1 MSHPVIMRPNEA
13 NAIDRISPIGGADHG
28 VRRLGPIGASGAT
41 ETESAADHWEQPATA
56 SFNAGPVVDP
66 LQNVLGCLTDII
78 RSERSPAERQSDHPF
93 ADDHGLALHQEELE
107 RLPGVVLNTFDVDG
121 PVWLAVEALTATEP
135 PAIDSD
141 IEMWVELSSD
151 PDRRPMPR
159 DNVVVTVDE
168 IEKNRLTFARHARPE
183 DFSPVASHDA
193 SAGAWSGRLRLEQR
207 TDLVHRIERYV
218 AGPWT
223 AWAETERARRR
234 TMAIHQRLAE
244 LAAALDA
251 DPTKEI
257 MWGIALS
264 SWRYGGRQFELP
276 LFERPVEIEFI
287 ERPDAEIRIRPRFVG
302 AAVNLRALEALAPD
316 AALALRHKSERLIE
330 ALEQRGELSP
340 FTPVDLE
347 EILNAVGVQPGQK
360 AIRGLAASED
370 APSSDA
376 GDAAVAAGRWVISA
390 RRRPESL
397 ALRDIDCLKNA
408 IEHAPQSECCLS
420 DAVEGLLAQPNGR
433 GHASARR
440 HLSSIVGGPIDIAP
454 VPKPDLADQGDLFF
468 PLPATTEDI
477 EIVRELSRSDGLVV
491 QSAGRDERITALVN
505 IVCHHLALGSRV
517 LVVSRDET
525 ALSLLHQKLP
535 SSIREL
541 TVSSTGSDKDV
552 LRKAEALASRLQPIL
567 DTTNLRDQ
575 AGQIGRLERDII
587 SKRSQI
593 ASLDDEIADI
603 VRRNL
608 RLAGSVPEL
617 PFELIE
623 GLITG
628 HDAYAWFT
636 DRPICLLANT
646 APLVAA
652 VDAAGEARRRLAARL
667 KHIDDDLPE
676 IATLPDAAA
685 ILALHEE
692 LRQQAG
698 LTSDDGRDED
708 VALDAIAMFGLDT
721 TSRLA
726 ADLDALVSAHRAIAD
741 QAWLGRLSPLG
752 TGKTDVSPGLD
763 KVVGWAR
770 DASFQLSRSA
780 EFAKRQVQAPVELFT
795 RRDAIRV
802 VERLAAG
809 ERAFARFSPSRR
821 GLKAA
826 IEAITV
832 DQIAPSTPAD
842 WRYVGRFLLWRHDLH
857 SLRTRWTSIATRI
870 DAPVVQLESARTFD
884 DLEHVV
890 RGVET
895 AIVTAAL
902 AVRNVADACRK
913 LSMPESEIN
922 AMLADVQRPMAFG
935 AAIRSVMKRVSGPLI
950 ELARLGEL
958 FAGAGE
964 LAASVQADVLSQ
976 IGDPEVD
983 PQRLEARWA
992 GVLATMD
999 SIGQARDDYELV
1011 RTACRMAIE
1020 AGAPDLADRLRTEPA
1035 VRGAEHTV
1043 LRSDWVT
1050 AWNWAVLTRIENPDE
1065 RQLLHD
1071 LSAQRHRLE
1080 KRSLALFE
1088 TVISARM
1095 TLGIA
1100 QNASGPVRQ
1109 SLKRFKDTMQKMA
1122 SACSGPTAR
1131 RLRVAARSSLDG
1143 WLEEVPCHVMPAWR
1157 VAELLPARIGTFDLL
1172 VVDHASRSDLREL
1185 TAMLRARKV
1194 LIGDERRDTGRSE
1207 LARNEFGIEPK
1218 NLRGIPPALRRLLLP
1233 DASLR
1238 DLAEILFPERVVEIR
1253 PRSGDVEAAALGAS
1267 LQPERS
1273 ETVDA
1278 LTRYTPK
1285 PKRPDAVAS
1294 KRRAPSPKA
1303 NAAHTLEDEI
1313 AALAK
1318 YLSLARRS
1326 GTELVTKAGAV
1337 IDAPTRLR
1345 PEARSAVAK
1354 ASPEVR
1360 VLRRRPPRVT
1370 ATEAVILPAPPER
1383 PLAVLPPATGVPA
1396 TLDPAASRPGTVA
1409 EPQVIADQPDQK
1421 PPAPVIEVVV
1431 EAAVKEAPASTEP
1444 AKQPEPTATPAE
1456 TKIHPS
1462 LLEMAFKAA
1471 EDTATPRRYLSRRR
1485 MMGVAAVGL
1494 LAIVGAAVAYRE
1506 RVPEWGQVLVSS
1518 ATPAS
1523 AQPSEPAPRTVGAER
1538 IMPDGKQV
1546 VASDDHAT
1554 VGQSAVAAVATPAQ
1568 AFLYH
1573 EDPQDPKGKRFTGK
1587 VTWSLEPSKGPR
1599 LDSSPVI
1606 KGDIEIENGMK
1617 VSMTLRRNGDLELP
1631 ASHVMEL
1638 AFNWPDQAAGGLSS
1652 LRGIGLKGE
1661 EVERGT
1667 ALATQTARVTPKLFM
1682 IALSANEVDT
1692 KRNMMLLTGKKWFDI
1707 PIVYESG
1714 NRALLSIE
1722 KGADGE
1728 RVFNDA
1734 VAAWGSERIG
1744 SVAR

>member
-1 MSHPVIMRPNEA
+1 MSHPVIMRPSEA
-13 NAIDRISPIGGADHG
+13 NSIDRISPIGGADHG
-28 VRRLGPIGASGAT
+28 VRLLGPIGAGGAPAA
-41 ETESAADHWEQPATA
+41 ETESSADHWESAVAA

-66 LQNVLGCLTDII
+66 LQNVLGCLTEII
-78 RSERSPAERQSDHPF
+78 RSERSPAERPSDHPF

-107 RLPGVVLNTFDVDG
+107 SLPGVVLNTFDVDG

-141 IEMWVELSSD
+141 LEMWVELSSD

-183 DFSPVASHDA
+183 DFSPAASHDA
-193 SAGAWSGRLRLEQR
+193 GAGAWSGRLRLEQR

-234 TMAIHQRLAE
+234 TMAIHQRLSEMAT
-244 LAAALDA
+244 ALDA
-251 DPTKEI
+251 DLTKEI

-276 LFERPVEIEFI
+276 LFERPVEIEII

-316 AALALRHKSERLIE
+316 AALALCHKSERLIE

-340 FTPVDLE
+340 FTPIGLE
-347 EILNAVGVQPGQK
+347 QILNAVGAQPGQK

-370 APSSDA
+370 APPSDA
-376 GDAAVAAGRWVISA
+376 GDPSVAAGRWVISA

-454 VPKPDLADQGDLFF
+454 APKPDLADQGDLFF
-468 PLPATTEDI
+468 PLPASIEDV
-477 EIVRELSRSDGLVV
+477 EVVRELSRSDGLVV
-491 QSAGRDERITALVN
+491 QSAGRDERITTLVN
-505 IVCHHLALGSRV
+505 IVCHHLALGSRI

-552 LRKAEALASRLQPIL
+552 LRKAEALASRLQPLL
-567 DTTNLRDQ
+567 DTTNLRDH

-617 PFELIE
+617 SFELIE
-623 GLITG
+623 GLVTG
-628 HDAYAWFT
+628 QDVYSWFT

-652 VDAAGEARRRLAARL
+652 VDEAGEARRRLAGRL

-698 LTSDDGRDED
+698 LSSDEGRDED
-708 VALDAIAMFGLDT
+708 LALDAIAMFGLDA

-741 QAWLGRLSPLG
+741 QAWLARLSPLG

-795 RRDAIRV
+795 KRDAIRV

-809 ERAFARFSPSRR
+809 EKAFARFSPSRR

-832 DQIAPSTPAD
+832 DRVAPSTPAD

-870 DAPVVQLESARTFD
+870 DAPAVQLESARAFD
-884 DLEHVV
+884 DLERVV
-890 RGVET
+890 RGVEA

-902 AVRNVADACRK
+902 AVRNVVDACRK
-913 LSMPESEIN
+913 LSMPDSEID
-922 AMLADVQRPMAFG
+922 AMLADVQRPTAFG
-935 AAIRSVMKRVSGPLI
+935 AAIRSVMKRVSGPLV

-999 SIGQARDDYELV
+999 SIAQARGDYELV

-1020 AGAPDLADRLRTEPA
+1020 AGAPDLAHRLRTEPA
-1035 VRGAEHTV
+1035 IRGAEDTV
-1043 LRSDWVT
+1043 PRSDWVT
-1050 AWNWAVLTRIENPDE
+1050 AWNWAVLMRIENPDE
-1065 RQLLHD
+1065 RQLLYD

-1143 WLEEVPCHVMPAWR
+1143 WLEDVPCHVMPAWR

-1194 LIGDERRDTGRSE
+1194 LISDERRDTGRSE
-1207 LARNEFGIEPK
+1207 LVRNEVGIEPK

-1238 DLAEILFPERVVEIR
+1238 DFAEILFPERIVEIR
-1253 PRSGDVEAAALGAS
+1253 PRSGDVEAAAIGAS

-1278 LTRYTPK
+1278 LTREAPK
-1285 PKRPDAVAS
+1285 PKRTDAVAT
-1294 KRRAPSPKA
+1294 KRRAPPLPKA

-1313 AALAK
+1313 ATLAK

-1326 GTELVTKAGAV
+1326 GTELVAKAGAV
-1337 IDAPTRLR
+1337 IDGPTAQR
-1345 PEARSAVAK
+1345 PEARPAMPK

-1360 VLRRRPPRVT
+1360 VLRRRPPRVA
-1370 ATEAVILPAPPER
+1370 ATEAVILPAQPER
-1383 PLAVLPPATGVPA
+1383 PLAVLPPAAVVPA
-1396 TLDPAASRPGTVA
+1396 KPDPAAARPNIVVD
-1409 EPQVIADQPDQK
+1409 PQVIADQPDQK
-1421 PPAPVIEVVV
+1421 GPSPVIEVAV
-1431 EAAVKEAPASTEP
+1431 EAVVKEVPASTEP
-1444 AKQPEPTATPAE
+1444 AKQPEPSAAPAE
-1456 TKIHPS
+1456 SKIHPS
-1462 LLEMAFKAA
+1462 LLEMAFKAV
-1471 EDTATPRRYLSRRR
+1471 EDTAKPRRYLSRRR
-1485 MMGVAAVGL
+1485 VMAVAAVGL
-1494 LAIVGAAVAYRE
+1494 LAIAGVAAAYWE
-1506 RVPEWGQVLVSS
+1506 RAPEWGQVLVSS

-1554 VGQSAVAAVATPAQ
+1554 VGQAAAAVAAPAQ

-1573 EDPQDPKGKRFTGK
+1573 EDPQDPKGKRFSGK
-1587 VTWSLEPSKGPR
+1587 VTWSLEQSKGPR

-1638 AFNWPDQAAGGLSS
+1638 AFNLPDQAAGGLSS
-1652 LRGIGLKGE
+1652 LRGVGLKGE
-1661 EVERGT
+1661 ETERGI
-1667 ALATQTARVTPKLFM
+1667 ALATQTARVTPKFFM
-1682 IALSANEVDT
+1682 IALSANDVDT
-1692 KRNMMLLTGKKWFDI
+1692 KRNMMLLTSKKWFDI
-1707 PIVYESG
+1707 PIVYETG

-1722 KGADGE
+1722 KGGDGE
-1728 RVFNDA
+1728 RVFNNA
-1734 VAAWGSERIG
+1734 VAAWGQ
-1744 SVAR
+1744 